1 MLKMYIRLA
10 DVASQI
16 SEIPQNSLKI
26 RIYSSSTSSKIM
38 DLGANQKLI
47 CNFLLV
53 INSNY
58 GRITVFK
65 ILMHL
70 ARK

>member
-58 GRITVFK
+58 GHITVFK